1 MRTVLAL
8 VVFSLF
14 SGLFPQN
21 VARAHAVSAEEY
33 QFPFHDPWIAS
44 ICSAAVM
51 FKGGMAERLQ
61 LEVRPERR
69 TVKFLENRN
78 KVIFN
83 LFEQKGRLAPLV
95 FVLGGTG
102 ATASSAGAMNT
113 AQQMFDLGYHVV
125 TLPSSMNYQYAISIS
140 GTGAPGY
147 VPNDKKEYYNLLQ
160 VVTNHLVQAKS
171 LQIEN
176 YSIIGYSLG
185 GLMAA
190 FLVDEDSQKQVF
202 NFKKL
207 VMINPT
213 VDIGYAIDVL
223 DNAYDAGA
231 RISESRKEFINS
243 YVFSVGSDVL
253 DHGFDIEKILNAIG
267 TLNLTMDERQWL
279 VGYNFRKDLG
289 DVVLASQQIND
300 LNILKSK
307 IGRFEM
313 NERLEEARSIS
324 FNQYMREIVFP
335 GLTIDNSSLKNLVQQ
350 SSLFSLEGLRNN
362 PIVYIFTN
370 ADDYIHRQEDIQ
382 FMSDFVGENN
392 FYLYPH
398 GGHVGNLWYPKN
410 RSDLE
415 SVMRFK

>member
-1 MRTVLAL
+1 MRTVLYL
-8 VVFSLF
+8 VIFSLVC
-14 SGLFPQN
+14 GLLPQN
-21 VARAHAVSAEEY
+21 VANAHTVSAEEY
-33 QFPFHDPWIAS
+33 QFPFQDPWIAS
-44 ICSAAVM
+44 ISSAAVI
-51 FKGGMAERLQ
+51 FKGGAAERLE

-69 TVKFLENRN
+69 TVKFIENRN

-83 LFEQKGRLAPLV
+83 LFEQKGKLAPLV

-102 ATASSAGAMNT
+102 ATASSSGAMST

-125 TLPSSMNYQYAISIS
+125 TLPSSMNYQYAISMS

-147 VPNDKKEYYNLLQ
+147 IPNDKKEYYNLLQ
-160 VVTNHLVQAKS
+160 VVSAHLTKTKN

-176 YSIIGYSLG
+176 YSIMGYSLG

-190 FLVDEDSQKQVF
+190 FLLDEDTRKQVF

-207 VMINPT
+207 VMIDPA

-223 DNAYDAGA
+223 DNAYNAGT
-231 RISESRKEFINS
+231 RISGGRKEFINS
-243 YVFSVGSDVL
+243 YVFSVGSDIL
-253 DHGFDIEKILNAIG
+253 DHGFDIAKILNAVD
-267 TLNLTMDERQWL
+267 TLKLTMDERQWL

-289 DVVLASQQIND
+289 DVVFASQQVND
-300 LNILKSK
+300 LGILKSK

-313 NERLEEARSIS
+313 NSRLEEARSIS

-335 GLTIDNSSLKNLVQQ
+335 NLNMKNMPLENLVQK

-382 FMSDFVGENN
+382 FMSDFVGKNN
-392 FYLYPH
+392 FYLYPD
-398 GGHVGNLWYPKN
+398 GGHVGNLWFPKN

-415 SVMRFK
+415 SVMRLK